1 MFSVNQNRQLYVVKE
16 VHDAGLVASSSGHLT
31 PGGIHFNHDTA
42 GHIFAQYVNA
52 KGEAIRTDIINP
64 NKVNYIRRTAAADMI
79 PKVRKYTIG
88 VNADIQTDSKVPA
101 GKHYILR
108 LDFTKLVGISDEES
122 GMVFGDYYTTTT
134 TDAAA
139 LLKHLALS
147 LAKNIGADKTQ
158 TKLAKIMLGTTV
170 ITAATK
176 FSDIESVTGDLTVTE
191 MAQDW
196 ARGKRQFAILPFTVS
211 GNKITIDGVDVAWL
225 ATENGEVPFTSEAA
239 LTTNGKLVA
248 DLEWFCAGEKGD
260 QYRGINWPNNIDTE
274 YMVDPET
281 NYDMLDIS
289 YFYSGDNEDIQHS
302 SKVMTF
308 VGPTSVIAAI
318 AYVLTPASAIE
329 EGTITGIQIFP
340 H

>member
-1 MFSVNQNRQLYVVKE
+1 MFSVNQNRQLYVVRAVK
-16 VHDAGLVASSSGHLT
+16 DKSLAANATNGLT
-31 PGGIHFNHDTA
+31 PGDIHFSNDTA
-42 GHIFAQYVNA
+42 GHFFAQYVNA
-52 KGEAIRTDIINP
+52 KGEAIRTDLINL
-64 NKVNYIRRTAAADMI
+64 NKINYVRKTAAADMI

-134 TDAAA
+134 TDAVT

-176 FSDIESVTGDLTVTE
+176 FADLESVTGDLTVTE

-274 YMVDPET
+274 YMVNPEA

-308 VGPTSVIAAI
+308 VGPTSVIKSI
-318 AYVLTPASAIE
+318 ADLIRESPAVDIE
-329 EGTITGIQIFP
+329 EGTNIGFI
-340 H
+340 